1 METFRRHL
9 EPQVEAALRS
19 ARVVML
25 HGARQAGKSTLA
37 GRVAAAAG
45 GASVTLDDEATLEL
59 VRADPVTFLS
69 SGPHPLVIDEVQLAG
84 DRLVRA
90 VKRLVDADPV
100 PGRFLLTGSTNFLT
114 VPTISESLAGRV
126 RIQHLWPLSEAEIA
140 GAAAPPIEA
149 WLDGE
154 PPAAGAPLER
164 SDYLEMICRGGFPE
178 VLQLGANDRHG
189 WFRDY
194 AATVVQRDMVALADI
209 RRRAAVAPL
218 LRWVAA
224 NTSGEINLTKA
235 ASNLKIGKATVVSYL
250 EWLRTVFLVHELP
263 AWSRN
268 VATRA
273 IRSPKIYLTDSGLAA
288 DLLGA
293 DASALTSPTSPGLGR
308 LWETF
313 IVGEVAR
320 QIASSAARAD
330 LYHFR
335 AKNQREIDL
344 IVQRPDGGIV
354 AIEIKA
360 TVSPTSDG
368 LRHAAWLRDRLDQS
382 DPGSFLGGV
391 LIHMGA
397 QSGKIGDR
405 LHLRPA
411 SALWDPRGAHG
422 RR

>member
-1 METFRRHL
+1 MESIGRHL
-9 EPQVEAALRS
+9 EQPIESTLRS

-25 HGARQAGKSTLA
+25 HGPRQAGKSTLA
-37 GRVAAAAG
+37 SQIATAAG
-45 GASVTLDDEATLEL
+45 GICVTLDDETTLEL
-59 VRADPVTFLS
+59 VRADPMAFLS
-69 SGPHPLVIDEVQLAG
+69 SGPHPLVMDEVQLAG
-84 DRLVRA
+84 DRLIRA
-90 VKRLVDADPV
+90 VKRHVDADPK

-126 RIQHLWPLSEAEIA
+126 RILRLWPLSEAEIA
-140 GAAAPPIEA
+140 GLSEPPIKA
-149 WLDGE
+149 WLSGE
-154 PPAAGAPLER
+154 PPAAHSGLER
-164 SDYLEMICRGGFPE
+164 GDYLEVVCRGGFPE
-178 VLQLGANDRHG
+178 VLSLAPAERHG
-189 WFRDY
+189 WFTDY
-194 AATVVQRDMVALADI
+194 AATVVLRDIVALADI
-209 RRRAAVAPL
+209 RRSTAVAPL

-224 NTSGEINLTKA
+224 STSGEVNLTKA
-235 ASNLKIGKATVVSYL
+235 ASDLKINRATVVSYL

-268 VATRA
+268 VTTRST
-273 IRSPKIYLTDSGLAA
+273 RSPKMYLTDSGLAA

-293 DASALTSPTSPGLGR
+293 DPSALRSPTSPVLGR

-313 IVGEVAR
+313 VVGEVAR
-320 QIASSAARAD
+320 QIASCEVRAD

-335 AKNQREIDL
+335 MKNRGEIDL
-344 IVQRPDGGIV
+344 IIQRPDGGIV

-391 LIHMGA
+391 LVHMGT
-397 QSGKIGDR
+397 QSGKVGDR

-411 SALWDPRGAHG
+411 SALWTPS
-422 RR
+422 

>member
-1 METFRRHL
+1 MEAVNAIGRHL
-9 EPQVEAALRS
+9 EPQVEAALRA

-45 GASVTLDDEATLEL
+45 GVSVTLDDEATLEL

-84 DRLVRA
+84 DRLIRA
-90 VKRLVDADPV
+90 VKRIVDADPV

-126 RIQHLWPLSEAEIA
+126 RILHLWPLSEAEIA
-140 GAAAPPIEA
+140 GTAGPPIEA

-154 PPAAGAPLER
+154 PPSVRASLER
-164 SDYLEMICRGGFPE
+164 GDYLEIVCRGGFPE
-178 VLQLGANDRHG
+178 VLPLAPADRHG
-189 WFRDY
+189 WFKDY
-194 AATVVQRDMVALADI
+194 AATVVQRDIVALADI
-209 RRRAAVAPL
+209 RRRTAIAPL
-218 LRWVAA
+218 LHWVAA
-224 NTSGEINLTKA
+224 STSGQINLTKA
-235 ASNLKIGKATVVSYL
+235 AGDLGINRATVVGYL
-250 EWLRTVFLVHELP
+250 EWLRTVFLIHELP

-268 VATRA
+268 AAARA
-273 IRSPKIYLTDSGLAA
+273 IRAPKVYLTDSGLAA

-293 DASALTSPTSPGLGR
+293 DSAALRSPASPMLGK

-320 QIASSAARAD
+320 QIASSTARAD
-330 LYHFR
+330 LFHYR
-335 AKNQREIDL
+335 TKNQREIDL

-354 AIEIKA
+354 AVEIKA
-360 TVSPTSDG
+360 TVSPTSDD
-368 LRHAAWLRDRLDQS
+368 LRHAAWLRDRLDRS

-391 LIHMGA
+391 LVHMGT
-397 QSGKIGDR
+397 QSGKVGDR

-411 SALWDPRGAHG
+411 SALWTPS
-422 RR
+422 

>member
-1 METFRRHL
+1 
-9 EPQVEAALRS
+9 
-19 ARVVML
+19 ML

-37 GRVAAAAG
+37 SRVAAAAG
-45 GASVTLDDEATLEL
+45 GVSVTLDDEATREL
-59 VRADPVTFLS
+59 VKADPVTFLS
-69 SGPHPLVIDEVQLAG
+69 SGPHPMVIDEVQLAG
-84 DRLVRA
+84 DRLIRA
-90 VKRLVDADPV
+90 VKRIVDADPV

-126 RIQHLWPLSEAEIA
+126 RIHHLWPLSEAEIA
-140 GAAAPPIEA
+140 STAAPPIEA

-154 PPAAGAPLER
+154 PPASGAPLER
-164 SDYLEMICRGGFPE
+164 SDYLEMVCRGGFPE
-178 VLQLGANDRHG
+178 VLRLAAVDRHG

-209 RRRAAVAPL
+209 RRHTAVAPL

-224 NTSGEINLTKA
+224 STSGEINLAKA
-235 ASNLKIGKATVVSYL
+235 ASDLEINRTTVVGYL

-268 VATRA
+268 VAIRA

-293 DASALTSPTSPGLGR
+293 DSSALRSPTSPVLGR

-320 QIASSAARAD
+320 QVAGSAARAD

-344 IVQRPDGGIV
+344 IIQRPDGGIV
-354 AIEIKA
+354 AVEIKA

-368 LRHAAWLRDRLDQS
+368 LRHAAWLRDRLDRS

-391 LIHMGA
+391 LVHMGA
-397 QSGKIGDR
+397 QSGKVGDR

-411 SALWDPRGAHG
+411 SALWNPRGTHG
-422 RR
+422 PI

>member
-1 METFRRHL
+1 MKTIGRHL
-9 EPQVEAALRS
+9 EPRVESALRS

-37 GRVAAAAG
+37 SRVAAAAG
-45 GASVTLDDEATLEL
+45 GVSVTLDDEATLEL

-69 SGPHPLVIDEVQLAG
+69 SEPHPLVIDEVQLAG
-84 DRLVRA
+84 DRLIRA
-90 VKRLVDADPV
+90 VKRLVDADSIT
-100 PGRFLLTGSTNFLT
+100 GRFLLTGSTNFLT

-126 RIQHLWPLSEAEIA
+126 RILHLWPLSEAEIA
-140 GAAAPPIEA
+140 GASSLPIEA

-154 PPAAGAPLER
+154 PPPAHGWLER
-164 SDYLEMICRGGFPE
+164 GDYLKTLCRGGFPE
-178 VLQLGANDRHG
+178 VLRLAPADRHD

-209 RRRAAVAPL
+209 RRRTAVAPL

-235 ASNLKIGKATVVSYL
+235 ASDLGINRATVVGYL

-268 VATRA
+268 VAA
-273 IRSPKIYLTDSGLAA
+273 QSIRRPKIYLTDSGLAA

-293 DASALTSPTSPGLGR
+293 DASALTSPVSPVLGR

-313 IVGEVAR
+313 VVGEVAR
-320 QIASSAARAD
+320 QVASSAVRAD

-344 IVQRPDGGIV
+344 IIQRPDGRIV
-354 AIEIKA
+354 AVEIKA
-360 TVSPTSDG
+360 TVSPTASG

-391 LIHMGA
+391 LVHMGT
-397 QSGKIGDR
+397 QSGKVGDR

-411 SALWDPRGAHG
+411 SALWTPV
-422 RR
+422 